1 MESSQITLAQI
12 GLYNPQRLTDQ
23 QSKQLFSVRHQQFE
37 QLLDCLKRTNTND
50 VPQHQLIIALRGM
63 GKSTLLKRIE
73 VELRSSPW
81 NKDFIPLLFP
91 EEQYNI
97 KNLAEFWFNC
107 LDALADTLEQ
117 ERSVNSSIPIDD
129 IDRTVQSMTKIS
141 DDHERAN
148 SAYEFLNILTR
159 MLKRRPVLLIDNLNM
174 IFDRM
179 NDADQYDLRASM
191 NAQGAPIIIGA
202 SSILFDETIKYDAP
216 FYDAFQIIHLDR
228 LTMQEMTIM
237 LVNLANATG
246 ETFLIPNIQEHE
258 ARIKALLQL
267 TGGNPRTAVMF
278 FRLVQRGFSNDI
290 NDDLEGLLDELTPV
304 YKARFEELSP
314 QAQIIMDSIAMNW
327 DPISLEKLREATRL
341 ENNKLSPQLKRLT
354 ESGWIEKPITQQ
366 GKGGTYE
373 ISERIFNIWYL
384 MRRSSRR
391 QKRSI
396 FCLSKFMEVY
406 YGEEIKDMAKQYLTA
421 TFTTNNQAITAL
433 AIARVTSEQQMREQL
448 CGKSRD
454 YIFSHFNTEE
464 LLQLFDY
471 TDLYTIQ
478 DQNELINQLF
488 QKCNTEKWKE
498 ATYLAH
504 TLILQADNN
513 ELKAY
518 QYALLSWIELNQ
530 NLYDKAFAHIN
541 QGLSLNPNDP
551 FLYNNLGLYY
561 FYIHDSE
568 KGKAACEKAISINA
582 NLAFPY
588 FILANQYYDE
598 NQMYEEAETYYRK
611 ACDILPQNDYFQM
624 FLAQNLMCQEKDSD
638 AAEIYETLI
647 KQEPDDLQLHCRLG
661 KLYVKMHEWEKAEE
675 NFRLVLNTH
684 PKDVDA
690 LIGMGIIFL
699 KKYNLKKAEEIFEQ
713 AYHENP
719 ENDMALFALSFT
731 YSMTNQEEKSF
742 QTLQNRLLSKKT
754 ESIYLCVA
762 QSAKNLGLYDDAI
775 GYYQEAI
782 QEHMATNETWYELGN
797 LYLFYL
803 HDFDKAENTYTEGL
817 KAYPDSVELI
827 INLLHLKRDYVKL
840 PETETKPLFQQVLS
854 RQTISTDFIIQYE
867 QILFSLQQQNIG
879 MVKEQLLA
887 ILPDCQP
894 EALIQEQEK
903 WCYLSA
909 QFILNRQVDTFLEQ
923 LELYNKQIEWAPFYH
938 AIKAV
943 CSGKIEEYMDTTA
956 QEYRDI
962 ASKMAQN
969 INYYLWK

>member
-1 MESSQITLAQI
+1 MI
-12 GLYNPQRLTDQ
+12 
-23 QSKQLFSVRHQQFE
+23 
-37 QLLDCLKRTNTND
+37 
-50 VPQHQLIIALRGM
+50 
-63 GKSTLLKRIE
+63 
-73 VELRSSPW
+73 
-81 NKDFIPLLFP
+81 
-91 EEQYNI
+91 
-97 KNLAEFWFNC
+97 
-107 LDALADTLEQ
+107 
-117 ERSVNSSIPIDD
+117 
-129 IDRTVQSMTKIS
+129 KIS

-148 SAYEFLNILTR
+148 KAYEFLNILTR

-179 NDADQYDLRASM
+179 NETDQYNLRACM
-191 NAQGAPIIIGA
+191 TEKGAPIIIGA
-202 SSILFDETIKYDAP
+202 SSILFDETIHYDAP
-216 FYDAFQIIHLDR
+216 FYDAFQIINLDR
-228 LTMQEMTIM
+228 LTLPEMTTM
-237 LVNLANATG
+237 LVNLANMTG
-246 ETFLIPNIQEHE
+246 ETFLIPSIQEHE

-278 FRLVQRGFSNDI
+278 FRLIQRGFSNDI

-314 QAQIIMDSIAMNW
+314 QAQVIMDSIAMNW
-327 DPISLEKLREATRL
+327 DPISLEKLREVTRL

-354 ESGWIEKPITQQ
+354 ESGWIEKPTTQQ

-406 YGEEIKDMAKQYLTA
+406 YGEEIKEMARQYLTA
-421 TFTTNNQAITAL
+421 TFTTNSQAITAL
-433 AIARVTSEQQMREQL
+433 AIARATTEQQTREKL

-471 TDLYTIQ
+471 TDLYATTQ
-478 DQNELINQLF
+478 NQNELINQLF
-488 QKCNTEKWKE
+488 QKWNAEKWEE

-518 QYALLSWIELNQ
+518 QYALLSWIELYQNQ
-530 NLYDKAFAHIN
+530 WDKAFAHIN
-541 QGLSLNPNDP
+541 QGLSLSSNDP

-588 FILANQYYDE
+588 FTLAYKYYDE
-598 NQMYEEAETYYRK
+598 NQMYKEAETYYRK

-624 FLAQNLMCQEKDSD
+624 SLAKNLMLQDKDSE
-638 AAEIYETLI
+638 AAKIYETLL
-647 KQEPDDLQLHCRLG
+647 KQESDNPQLHCRLG
-661 KLYVKMHEWEKAEE
+661 ELYAKMNEWEKAEE
-675 NFRLVLNTH
+675 IFRLVLNTH
-684 PKDVDA
+684 PKYIDA
-690 LIGMGIIFL
+690 LIGKGMIFL
-699 KKYNLKKAEEIFEQ
+699 NNYKLKEAEEIFEQ
-713 AYHENP
+713 AYLENP
-719 ENDMALFALSFT
+719 ENDIAILALCFT
-731 YSMTNQEEKSF
+731 CSMTNQEEKSF
-742 QTLQNRLLSKKT
+742 QILQNRLLRKKT
-754 ESIYLCVA
+754 ESIYLWVA
-762 QSAKNLGLYDDAI
+762 QSAKNLGLYNEAI
-775 GYYQEAI
+775 RYYQEAI
-782 QEHMATNETWYELGN
+782 QDHMATSETWFELGN
-797 LYLFYL
+797 IYLFYL
-803 HDFDKAENTYTEGL
+803 HDLDKAENTYTEGL
-817 KAYPDSVELI
+817 EAYPDAVELI
-827 INLLHLKRDYVKL
+827 ISLLHLKRDYVKL
-840 PETETKPLFQQVLS
+840 PDTETKPLFQQILS
-854 RQTISTDFIIQYE
+854 KQTTSTDFIIQYE
-867 QILFSLQQQNIG
+867 QILFSLQQQNLG
-879 MVKEQLLA
+879 TVKEQLSA
-887 ILPDCQP
+887 ILPDYQP

-909 QFILNRQVDTFLEQ
+909 QFILNRQIDTFLEQ

-962 ASKMAQN
+962 AIQMAKD
-969 INYYLWK
+969 INYYLW

>member
-37 QLLDCLKRTNTND
+37 QLLDCLKRTYTND
-50 VPQHQLIIALRGM
+50 VPQHQLVVALRGM

-73 VELRSSPW
+73 VELRNSPW

-107 LDALADTLEQ
+107 IDALADTLEQ
-117 ERSVNSSIPIDD
+117 ERSVISSISIDE
-129 IDRTVQSMTKIS
+129 IDRIVQGMIKII

-148 SAYEFLNILTR
+148 RAYEFLNILVR

-179 NDADQYDLRASM
+179 NETDQYNLRACM
-191 NAQGAPIIIGA
+191 NTQGAPVIIGA
-202 SSILFDETIKYDAP
+202 SSILFDETIHYDAP

-228 LTMQEMTIM
+228 LTMQEMTTM
-237 LVNLANATG
+237 LVNLANTTG
-246 ETFLIPNIQEHE
+246 ETSLIPSIQEHE

-278 FRLVQRGFSNDI
+278 FRLIQRGFSNDI

-327 DPISLEKLREATRL
+327 DPISLEKLREVTRL

-406 YGEEIKDMAKQYLTA
+406 YGEEIKEMARHYLAA
-421 TFTTNNQAITAL
+421 TFTTNSQAITAL
-433 AIARVTSEQQMREQL
+433 AIARVTTEQQTKEKL

-464 LLQLFDY
+464 LLQLFDC
-471 TDLYTIQ
+471 TDLYATQ
-478 DQNELINQLF
+478 DQNELFNQLF
-488 QKCNTEKWKE
+488 QKWNTEKWDE

-504 TLILQADNN
+504 TLISQADSN

-518 QYALLSWIELNQ
+518 QYALLSWIELYQNQ
-530 NLYDKAFAHIN
+530 WDKAFTHIN
-541 QGLSLNPNDP
+541 QGLSLNTNDP

-588 FILANQYYDE
+588 FTLAYHYYDE
-598 NQMYEEAETYYRK
+598 KQMYKEAEIYYRK
-611 ACDILPQNDYFQM
+611 VCDILPQNDYFQIS
-624 FLAQNLMCQEKDSD
+624 LAKNLMRQEKDSD
-638 AAEIYETLI
+638 AAEIYESLI
-647 KQEPDDLQLHCRLG
+647 KQEPDNLQLHCGLG
-661 KLYVKMHEWEKAEE
+661 ELYIKMNEWEKAEE
-675 NFRLVLNTH
+675 NFRLVLNNN
-684 PKDVDA
+684 PKDIDA
-690 LIGMGIIFL
+690 LIGLGMVFL
-699 KKYNLKKAEEIFEQ
+699 NNYNFKEAEEILEQ
-713 AYHENP
+713 AYNENP
-719 ENDMALFALSFT
+719 ENDMALLALSFI

-742 QTLQNRLLSKKT
+742 QTLQNRLLKKKT
-754 ESIYLCVA
+754 DSIYLCVA
-762 QSAKNLGLYDDAI
+762 QSAKNLGLYNEAI

-782 QEHMATNETWYELGN
+782 REQMATNKTWYELGN
-797 LYLFYL
+797 LYMFYL

-817 KAYPDSVELI
+817 KVYPDSVELLI
-827 INLLHLKRDYVKL
+827 GLLHLKRDYVKL
-840 PETETKPLFQQVLS
+840 SEIETKPLFQQILS
-854 RQTISTDFIIQYE
+854 KQTSSTDFIVQYE
-867 QILFSLQQQNIG
+867 QILFSLQQQNLGI
-879 MVKEQLLA
+879 VKEQLAA

-894 EALIQEQEK
+894 KDLIQEQEK

-909 QFILNRQVDTFLEQ
+909 QFILNRQLDIFLEQ

-943 CSGKIEEYMDTTA
+943 SSGKVEEYMDTTA

-962 ASKMAQN
+962 AIEMAKD
-969 INYYLWK
+969 INYYL